1 MKNKNFITKM
11 KKITCLLLL
20 IQSGFMM
27 AQTKTVVTQ
36 NGEKVTIHPNA
47 NNGIK
52 ANAGYIQLGGDLNQ
66 ATTLKTTSA
75 YTLALEGLL
84 AGANSDAVLVIDSN
98 NIIRY
103 VSRTEFAGDN
113 LGNHT
118 AAKDLN
124 MNSFNVN
131 AAANITASGTV
142 TGANITATTKTTTPA
157 AQITTGA
164 GDGKIAVSDATGNV
178 IWKDPATITVN
189 GDNLG
194 NHTATQ
200 DLNMNTKNITGAA
213 NITATGKTSTAT
225 AQITTGAALGYIAT
239 SVDAAGN
246 VVWKDP
252 ATIATKGDNLGN
264 HTAAQDLNM
273 NAFNVNAATN
283 ITATGKTSTATAQIT
298 TGAGAGKVAV
308 SDATGNLTW
317 TDPSTFATQ
326 LTIDEF
332 PTTPAGETTF
342 TLSATPQALKVQ
354 MYVNGVAISK
364 NAISVANNI
373 VTYIPASNGSYALMA
388 NDLIKFIYLK

>member
-1 MKNKNFITKM
+1 
-11 KKITCLLLL
+11 
-20 IQSGFMM
+20 MM